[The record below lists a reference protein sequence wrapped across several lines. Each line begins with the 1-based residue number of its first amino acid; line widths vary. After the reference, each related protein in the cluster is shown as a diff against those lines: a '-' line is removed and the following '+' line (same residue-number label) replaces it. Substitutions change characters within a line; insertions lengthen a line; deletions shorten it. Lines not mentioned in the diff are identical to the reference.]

1 MQRAHTGARAQWKSR
16 LLGRALA
23 PRARHLSP
31 RCWRFA
37 LRGPLSLPRRASLR
51 RSVVASS
58 LSGAPG
64 FVVRLGVFG
73 CVWARSRSQSF
84 LQFGLV
90 APCCV
95 LILGQVCPRNR
106 THTSQVTRSVCAVC
120 PRRLRVLGDAD
131 TRHTLRSFTR
141 GKRNSLRARRE
152 FVPPAC
158 PRRHEHSA
166 QTLRSFSTK
175 QAK

>member
-1 MQRAHTGARAQWKSR
+1 MQRAHTGARAQWNSR
-16 LLGRALA
+16 LRGRALA

-31 RCWRFA
+31 RCWRLA

-84 LQFGLV
+84 LVFGLV

-106 THTSQVTRSVCAVC
+106 THTSQVTRSVRAERSC
-120 PRRLRVLGDAD
+120 RLRALGDTN
-131 TRHTLRSFTR
+131 TRHTLRSF
-141 GKRNSLRARRE
+141 NVAAAASLALPRLL
-152 FVPPAC
+152 PATLGAKAAGLC
-158 PRRHEHSA
+158 YSA
-166 QTLRSFSTK
+166 
-175 QAK
+175 AAP

>member
-31 RCWRFA
+31 RCWRLA

-73 CVWARSRSQSF
+73 CAGARSRSLSF

-106 THTSQVTRSVCAVC
+106 THTSLVNTRHTTLAPCA
-120 PRRLRVLGDAD
+120 PNDRAEIGAD
-131 TRHTLRSFTR
+131 IGHTLRSF
-141 GKRNSLRARRE
+141 NVAAAAPLAL
-152 FVPPAC
+152 PLLLPATLGAKAAGLSY
-158 PRRHEHSA
+158 SA
-166 QTLRSFSTK
+166 
-175 QAK
+175 AAP

>member
-106 THTSQVTRSVCAVC
+106 THTSQVTRSVRAESSC
-120 PRRLRVLGDAD
+120 RLRALGDTN
-131 TRHTLRSFTR
+131 TRHKHSARSQPNR
-141 GKRNSLRARRE
+141 QNEPRNSLRVCPDPRAS
-152 FVPPAC
+152 VPS
-158 PRRHEHSA
+158 E
-166 QTLRSFSTK
+166 
-175 QAK
+175 